1 MLWGSEKKSAFVS
14 RDAVFDEESMLQ
26 EKSNTN
32 DKMQAGASDSSANSQ
47 RKEFE
52 FSDDLNKYVGLDED
66 SSKMETGRKLPKSN
80 RCNLNC

>member
-1 MLWGSEKKSAFVS
+1 MLLLAETWSLMKNQCHKKSQV
-14 RDAVFDEESMLQ
+14 
-26 EKSNTN
+26 
-32 DKMQAGASDSSANSQ
+32 GASNSSTDSQ

-80 RCNLNC
+80 RCNLDC

>member
-1 MLWGSEKKSAFVS
+1 MKKSAFVS
-14 RDAVFDEESMLQ
+14 RDVVFDEESMSQ
-26 EKSNTN
+26 ENSKTEDKS
-32 DKMQAGASDSSANSQ
+32 QVGASDSSADSQ

-80 RCNLNC
+80 RCNLDC